1 MPEEKSGFTLTT
13 PVAILIAGVLIAGGL
28 YLGLAGDSTPGPGK
42 APSVNIKDVKIADNP
57 FIGSPDAKVV
67 MAYWSDFQCPF
78 CKAVEV
84 GGVPQIPIE
93 PAMPELI
100 KEYVDTGKLK
110 IVFKD
115 FQFLG
120 PDSTTAGLYQ
130 RAVWELYPDKF
141 FAWREAMFKAQD
153 EEHAGFGTED
163 SILTLTRTIP
173 GLDTARLKAL
183 VEEKKDSYMQA
194 MDADR
199 EEAGKFGISGTP
211 AFITGKK
218 LIPGADQLPAFK
230 AAIDEQL

>member
-93 PAMPELI
+93 PAMPE
-100 KEYVDTGKLK
+100 
-110 IVFKD
+110 
-115 FQFLG
+115 
-120 PDSTTAGLYQ
+120 
-130 RAVWELYPDKF
+130 
-141 FAWREAMFKAQD
+141 MFKAQD
-153 EEHAGFGTED
+153 EEHAGFGNED

-199 EEAGKFGISGTP
+199 EEAGKFGISGAP

-218 LIPGADQLPAFK
+218 LIPGAD
-230 AAIDEQL
+230 